1 MLIDSHS
8 HLDVAAFDADRAEVV
23 RRARAAGVMRQIVPA
38 IAASGWD
45 GLRTVCTQY
54 PGLHAAYGLHPM
66 ALAEHRPEHLALL
79 HDWVG
84 RDCSGRERPV
94 AIGECGLD
102 HFVEGLDPQPQSN
115 YFNDQLEIARDAEL
129 PVIVHAR
136 RAVDEVIAALR
147 TAGTVGGVV
156 HSFPGS
162 EQQARQLWDLGYC
175 IGIGGPVTYE
185 RAARLRRLVAT
196 MPIEFLL
203 LETDS
208 PDQPGQDLR
217 GQRNEPAHLR
227 EVLRV
232 VAALRGEDEADVAA
246 ATTRNAERVFRL
258 PERTAPTPAR
268 A

>member
-1 MLIDSHS
+1 VTLIDSHS
-8 HLDVAAFDADRAEVV
+8 HLDVDAFDTDRADVV
-23 RRARAAGVMRQIVPA
+23 RRAREAGVLQQIVPA

-45 GLRTVCTQY
+45 NLRTVCAND

-66 ALAEHRPEHLALL
+66 FLAEHRPEHLGLL
-79 HDWVG
+79 RGWIE
-84 RDCSGRERPV
+84 RERPV
-94 AIGECGLD
+94 AVGECGLD
-102 HFVEGLDPQPQSN
+102 HFVEGLDPQSQHR
-115 YFNDQLEIARDAEL
+115 YFEAQLDIARDAGL

-147 TAGTVGGVV
+147 SAATVGGVV

-162 EQQARQLWDLGYC
+162 EQQARQLWALGYC
-175 IGIGGPVTYE
+175 IGIGGPITYE
-185 RAARLRRLVAT
+185 RAARLRRIVAT

-208 PDQPGQDLR
+208 PDQPGQGQR

-232 VAALRGEDEADVAA
+232 VAELRDEDEAVISA

-258 PERTAPTPAR
+258 SASA
-268 A
+268 

>member
-8 HLDVAAFDADRAEVV
+8 HLDVDAFDTDRAEVV
-23 RRARAAGVMRQIVPA
+23 RRARAAGVMQQIVPA

-45 GLRTVCTQY
+45 NLRTVCADY

-66 ALAEHRPEHLALL
+66 FLTEHRPEHLGLL
-79 HDWVG
+79 REWIE
-84 RDCSGRERPV
+84 RERPV
-94 AIGECGLD
+94 AVGECGLD
-102 HFVEGLDPQPQSN
+102 HFVEGLDPRSQRD
-115 YFNDQLEIARDAEL
+115 YLDAQLEIARDTRL

-147 TAGTVGGVV
+147 TAATVGGVL

-175 IGIGGPVTYE
+175 LGIGGPVTYE
-185 RAARLRRLVAT
+185 RAARLRRIVAT

-208 PDQPGQDLR
+208 PDQANQGQR
-217 GQRNEPAHLR
+217 GQRNEPANLR

-232 VAALRGEDEADVAA
+232 VAELRGEAEAVIAT
-246 ATTRNAERVFRL
+246 ATTRNAERVFNL
-258 PERTAPTPAR
+258 PSLAPDPA
-268 A
+268 